1 MNVRVISRFRS
12 SLLPALVATV
22 AVVPLAAQD
31 GFRFR
36 STTELIN
43 VTATVTDASG
53 RFAANLRKE
62 DFVVREDGQR
72 QQISHFSSER
82 VPVSL
87 GIVLDVSGSMAGEKF
102 RAAQSALDRF
112 MYDLLAPEDEVFI
125 LSFSDQTDLVS
136 DWTTDRQRLAS
147 GLRSIRPRGGT
158 ALYDAVA
165 EAVPMAQGGRH
176 KKKALVVI
184 SDGNDTD
191 SSTPADALQSLIRE
205 TEVLVYAI
213 GIDGVGSVSNSGSGT
228 WSGQPRVQLPFPF
241 PFPGGRTGGGGTW
254 GQPRPTRPTSRRPG
268 ANDAVNVDVLRAI
281 TDDSGG
287 RTEVVKYAN
296 DLEPATASIADEL
309 SQQYSI
315 GYVPPRAKD
324 GRWHQIELE
333 VPGGRYQVRARR
345 GYLAQ

>member
-1 MNVRVISRFRS
+1 MTP
-12 SLLPALVATV
+12 SLLHRVRASALAPIVALVAV
-22 AVVPLAAQD
+22 APLAAQD

-53 RFAANLRKE
+53 RFASGLRRD
-62 DFVVREDGQR
+62 DFVVHEDGVR

-87 GIVLDVSGSMAGEKF
+87 GIVLDVSGSMSGEKY
-102 RAAQSALDRF
+102 RAAERALSRF
-112 MYDLLAPEDEVFI
+112 LYDLLAPEDEVFI
-125 LSFSDQTDLVS
+125 LSFSDRTDLVS
-136 DWTTDRQRLAS
+136 DWTTDRRQLAA
-147 GLRSIRPRGGT
+147 GLARIRPRGGT
-158 ALYDAVA
+158 SLYDAVS

-176 KKKALVVI
+176 KKKAIVVI

-191 SSTPADALQSLIRE
+191 SRTDPDALRSLIRE

-213 GIDGVGSVSNSGSGT
+213 GIDGTGPASGGT
-228 WSGQPRVQLPFPF
+228 WSGQPQVRLPFPF
-241 PFPGGRTGGGGTW
+241 PLPGGGAWGRPRQRYPTTGGVRGGT
-254 GQPRPTRPTSRRPG
+254 GDR
-268 ANDAVNVDVLRAI
+268 VNTEVLRGI

-287 RTEVVKYAN
+287 RTELIRNAY
-296 DLEPATASIADEL
+296 DLDPATASIADEL
-309 SQQYSI
+309 SQQYSL
-315 GYVPPRAKD
+315 GYVPPRARD
-324 GRWHQIELE
+324 GRWHTIRVD

>member
-1 MNVRVISRFRS
+1 MRTISRLRNP
-12 SLLPALVATV
+12 LLTATV
-22 AVVPLAAQD
+22 VAAVVAPLAAQD

-53 RFAANLRKE
+53 RFVSNLRKE
-62 DFVVREDGQR
+62 DFVVHEDGQR

-87 GIVLDVSGSMAGEKF
+87 GIVLDVSGSMSGEKF

-125 LSFSDQTDLVS
+125 LAFSDQTDLVS
-136 DWTTDRQRLAS
+136 NWTTDRQQLTN
-147 GLRSIRPRGGT
+147 GLRRIRPRGGT

-165 EAVPMAQGGRH
+165 EAVPMAQGGAH
-176 KKKALVVI
+176 KKKAVVVI

-191 SSTPADALQSLIRE
+191 SGTDPRALQDLIRE

-213 GIDGVGSVSNSGSGT
+213 GIDGTGSRSYGSSGPGT
-228 WSGQPRVQLPFPF
+228 WTGQPRVQFPFPF
-241 PFPGGRTGGGGTW
+241 PFPGGRPGGSW
-254 GQPRPTRPTSRRPG
+254 GRPQPQRRPVG
-268 ANDAVNVDVLRAI
+268 PNDAVNVDVLRAI

-287 RTEVVKYAN
+287 RTEVIRYAN

-315 GYVPPRAKD
+315 GYVPPRSKD
-324 GRWHQIELE
+324 GRWHQIEVE
-333 VPGGRYQVRARR
+333 VPGGRHQVRARR

>member
-1 MNVRVISRFRS
+1 MHPRVIARFRHP
-12 SLLPALVATV
+12 LLATAVAAALVA
-22 AVVPLAAQD
+22 PLAAQD

-43 VTATVTDASG
+43 VTATVTDVSG
-53 RFAANLRKE
+53 RFVSRLRKE
-62 DFVVREDGQR
+62 DFIVREDGQL

-87 GIVLDVSGSMAGEKF
+87 GIVLDVSGSMSGEKF

-136 DWTTDRQRLAS
+136 DWTTNRQQLANA
-147 GLRSIRPRGGT
+147 LRRIRPRGGT

-176 KKKALVVI
+176 KKKAVVVI

-191 SSTPADALQSLIRE
+191 SSTDPDALQSLIRE

-213 GIDGVGSVSNSGSGT
+213 GIDGQGSSYGGSSSGT
-228 WSGQPRVQLPFPF
+228 WSGQPRIQLPFPF
-241 PFPGGRTGGGGTW
+241 PIPGGRTGGTW
-254 GQPRPTRPTSRRPG
+254 GGRPAPRPSGRRVG
-268 ANDAVNVDVLRAI
+268 ANDAVNVDVLRTI

-287 RTEVVKYAN
+287 RTEVIRDPG

-315 GYVPPRAKD
+315 GYVPPRARD
-324 GRWHQIELE
+324 GRWHRID
-333 VPGGRYQVRARR
+333 VSVAGGRYQVRSRR